1 MVGVSVNQRRKLTLK
16 WVRSPKENKGEIKMN
31 YKEFMKITDKWSD
44 LDKVSFL
51 MDYELWGEMIMRFI
65 MHKWHDEVVELE
77 HIAWFA
83 NDHGIMHYTDLPEVE
98 E

>member
-1 MVGVSVNQRRKLTLK
+1 MK
-16 WVRSPKENKGEIKMN
+16 
-31 YKEFMKITDKWSD
+31 YKEFLKITDKWSD

-51 MDYELWGEMIMRFI
+51 MDYELWNEMIMRFI
-65 MHKWHDEVVELE
+65 MHKWRDGVVKLE

-83 NDHGIMHYTDLPEVE
+83 NDNNIMEYTDLPEVE

>member
-1 MVGVSVNQRRKLTLK
+1 MK
-16 WVRSPKENKGEIKMN
+16 
-31 YKEFMKITDKWSD
+31 YKEFIKITDKWSD

-51 MDYELWGEMIMRFI
+51 MDYELWNEMIMRFI
-65 MHKWHDEVVELE
+65 MHKWRDEVVELE

-83 NDHGIMHYTDLPEVE
+83 NDNNIMEYTDLPEVE